1 MSTRYTYEDLS
12 VKPQPNVTVM
22 RHPQDDLLIVYA
34 LTSLAR
40 EHKQTEKEE
49 WALDL
54 AAEITEQH
62 GLTISDAVCQ
72 LK

>member
-1 MSTRYTYEDLS
+1 
-12 VKPQPNVTVM
+12 M